1 LDILKIGSKPGYISI
16 GLKSEGQQVVGCG
29 INLYHEFERR
39 MQQFG
44 IPIQSVDLEM
54 EPLLYPSD

>member
-1 LDILKIGSKPGYISI
+1 LDILEIGSNPGYISI
-16 GLKSEGQQVVGCG
+16 ELKSEAQQVVGCG

-44 IPIQSVDLEM
+44 IPIQSVELEM
-54 EPLLYPSD
+54 EPLPYPSD